1 MDWWGESCVCSRFGR
16 TGQGLG
22 WAAGAVAVG
31 VRTGR
36 GGCAKASPELTA
48 AGEGSWGAE
57 GGWDG
62 GAARAWLAAFPLPAG
77 ARSPRGHDAGRG
89 AHGSQRSQDVRHK
102 FIPPASPAPPVLE
115 VCGLARLGGIQRPPE
130 PHFANRRLLCPPR
143 SPCCSLPPAAAADG
157 EGNHSCRM
165 SGAAVPCHHLSYTF
179 FFFPVLARAPTPM
192 IVAGRTP

>member
-16 TGQGLG
+16 MGRGLG

-36 GGCAKASPELTA
+36 GGCAKTSPELTA

-77 ARSPRGHDAGRG
+77 ARSPGGHDAGRG
-89 AHGSQRSQDVRHK
+89 AHGSQRSQDVRRK
-102 FIPPASPAPPVLE
+102 F
-115 VCGLARLGGIQRPPE
+115 
-130 PHFANRRLLCPPR
+130 PPR
-143 SPCCSLPPAAAADG
+143 STPCSSSLGGLWFGTSWGHPASARAAFRKPAAPLSPPVSLMLPPARG
-157 EGNHSCRM
+157 GC
-165 SGAAVPCHHLSYTF
+165 
-179 FFFPVLARAPTPM
+179 
-192 IVAGRTP
+192 